1 MEAKEVNE
9 YLELV
14 ERRTQIL
21 VESGISWKPEFEQ
34 ELESIDKRLAVL
46 RRKVE
51 EEHGRGNR
59 KWYVMQEAEKEGI
72 REYLQD
78 ALHFLE
84 ENRCRP
90 YMMNNA
96 SLAGLIFASIK
107 KIYPNAVMVNYAGGQ
122 CMAVFVRQKMNIAER
137 IREVIARRMEEI
149 TEMQE
154 ALEALQRTKGC

>member
-1 MEAKEVNE
+1 MEANE

-21 VESGISWKPEFEQ
+21 VESGINWKPEYEQ
-34 ELESIDKRLAVL
+34 ELEGIDKRLAVL

-72 REYLQD
+72 REHLQD

-84 ENRCRP
+84 ENRSRP
-90 YMMNNA
+90 YMMHNA

-107 KIYPNAVMVNYAGGQ
+107 KIYPNAVMINYAGGQ
-122 CMAVFVRQKMNIAER
+122 CMAVFTRQKKNIAES
-137 IREVIARRMEEI
+137 IREGIVRRMEEI
-149 TEMQE
+149 AELQE
-154 ALEALQRTKGC
+154 ALEAL

>member
-14 ERRTQIL
+14 ERRKQIL
-21 VESGISWKPEFEQ
+21 VESGINWKPEYEQ
-34 ELESIDKRLAVL
+34 ELEGIDERLAVL
-46 RRKVE
+46 RRKAE

-72 REYLQD
+72 REHLQD

-90 YMMNNA
+90 YMMHNE

-107 KIYPNAVMVNYAGGQ
+107 IIYPNAVMVNYAGGQ
-122 CMAVFVRQKMNIAER
+122 CMAVFTRQKKNIAES
-137 IREVIARRMEEI
+137 IREGIVRRMEEI
-149 TEMQE
+149 AELQE
-154 ALEALQRTKGC
+154 ALEAL